1 MRFKANNLSWN
12 IDFVN
17 EDKSLMNSDNGMYF
31 GLTEY
36 KSQQISIRT
45 GLSKEMTRET
55 VIHELVHCFLFSF
68 GVCGFTSLNEEQVC
82 NFVGSHLDKIYD
94 ITEKVYEGVIMLTEQ
109 EIRYFISDDA
119 GSQRKRKA
127 REAQRYYEGE
137 HDILNY
143 RMFYY
148 NSDGD
153 LVEDTTRSNIKISH
167 PFFTEL
173 VDQQVQYML
182 SVDDSFVRS
191 DVEGLQS
198 KLDEYFDEDF
208 KAELTDLLTGTITK
222 GFDYLFAY
230 QNEHDRLAFQYA
242 DSLGVIE
249 VRAKDTDDNCNY
261 VIYWYIDRIAKNN
274 KVIKRIQVW
283 DEEKTTY
290 YVQNDEGGIDLDE
303 SVDINPRPH
312 VIYERDNSLYYKPFG
327 FIPFFRL
334 DNNKKQI
341 SNLKAIKGII
351 DDYDIMSCGLSNNL
365 ADFDHPLHVVRGF
378 EGDNLDELSQ
388 NLKTKKTIGVDS
400 EGGVE
405 VHTVDIPYQARLTKM
420 EQDEKNIYRFGMGF
434 NSAQI
439 GDGNITNIVIKSRY
453 ALLDLKCNKLEI
465 KLKQFLKKIVKVVI
479 DEINNKNNSAYKV
492 EDVWFDFKREVMTNA
507 SDNAQIYKTEAET
520 KQIEINTILGLHGVI
535 DDKNVIKSICDVL
548 ELDYEEVKNNIPDE
562 FEDDPLKVLGDE

>member
-1 MRFKANNLSWN
+1 
-12 IDFVN
+12 
-17 EDKSLMNSDNGMYF
+17 
-31 GLTEY
+31 
-36 KSQQISIRT
+36 
-45 GLSKEMTRET
+45 
-55 VIHELVHCFLFSF
+55 
-68 GVCGFTSLNEEQVC
+68 
-82 NFVGSHLDKIYD
+82 
-94 ITEKVYEGVIMLTEQ
+94 MLTEQ
-109 EIRYFISDDA
+109 ELRYFISDDA

-148 NSDGD
+148 NSDGE

-182 SVDDSFVRS
+182 SGDDSFVRS

-230 QNEHDRLAFQYA
+230 QNEHDRLSFQYA

-283 DEEKTTY
+283 DDEKTTY

-479 DEINNKNNSAYKV
+479 DEINKKNNSAYKV

-520 KQIEINTILGLHGVI
+520 RQIEINTILGLHGVI

>member
-1 MRFKANNLSWN
+1 
-12 IDFVN
+12 
-17 EDKSLMNSDNGMYF
+17 
-31 GLTEY
+31 
-36 KSQQISIRT
+36 
-45 GLSKEMTRET
+45 
-55 VIHELVHCFLFSF
+55 
-68 GVCGFTSLNEEQVC
+68 
-82 NFVGSHLDKIYD
+82 
-94 ITEKVYEGVIMLTEQ
+94 MLTEQ

-148 NSDGD
+148 NSDGE

-182 SVDDSFVRS
+182 SGDDSFVRS

-249 VRAKDTDDNCNY
+249 VRAKDADDNCNY

-283 DEEKTTY
+283 DDEKTTY

-479 DEINNKNNSAYKV
+479 DEINKKNNSAYKV

-520 KQIEINTILGLHGVI
+520 RQIEINTILGLHGVI

>member
-1 MRFKANNLSWN
+1 
-12 IDFVN
+12 
-17 EDKSLMNSDNGMYF
+17 
-31 GLTEY
+31 
-36 KSQQISIRT
+36 
-45 GLSKEMTRET
+45 
-55 VIHELVHCFLFSF
+55 
-68 GVCGFTSLNEEQVC
+68 
-82 NFVGSHLDKIYD
+82 
-94 ITEKVYEGVIMLTEQ
+94 MLTEQ

-119 GSQRKRKA
+119 GSQRKRKS

-148 NSDGD
+148 NSDGE

-182 SVDDSFVRS
+182 SGDDSFVRS

-283 DEEKTTY
+283 DDEKTTY

-405 VHTVDIPYQARLTKM
+405 VHTVNVPYQARLTKM

-479 DEINNKNNSAYKV
+479 DEINKKNNSAYKV

-520 KQIEINTILGLHGVI
+520 RQIEINTILGLHGVI

>member
-1 MRFKANNLSWN
+1 
-12 IDFVN
+12 
-17 EDKSLMNSDNGMYF
+17 
-31 GLTEY
+31 
-36 KSQQISIRT
+36 
-45 GLSKEMTRET
+45 
-55 VIHELVHCFLFSF
+55 
-68 GVCGFTSLNEEQVC
+68 
-82 NFVGSHLDKIYD
+82 
-94 ITEKVYEGVIMLTEQ
+94 MLTEQ

-148 NSDGD
+148 NSDGG

-182 SVDDSFVRS
+182 SGDDSFVRS

-249 VRAKDTDDNCNY
+249 VRAKNTDDNCNY

-283 DEEKTTY
+283 DDEKTTY

-479 DEINNKNNSAYKV
+479 DEINKKNNSAYKV

>member
-1 MRFKANNLSWN
+1 
-12 IDFVN
+12 
-17 EDKSLMNSDNGMYF
+17 
-31 GLTEY
+31 
-36 KSQQISIRT
+36 
-45 GLSKEMTRET
+45 
-55 VIHELVHCFLFSF
+55 
-68 GVCGFTSLNEEQVC
+68 
-82 NFVGSHLDKIYD
+82 
-94 ITEKVYEGVIMLTEQ
+94 MLTEQ

-148 NSDGD
+148 NSDGE

-182 SVDDSFVRS
+182 SGDDSFVRS

-283 DEEKTTY
+283 DDEKTTY

-303 SVDINPRPH
+303 SIDINPRPH

-405 VHTVDIPYQARLTKM
+405 VHTVDVPYQARLTKM

-479 DEINNKNNSAYKV
+479 DEINKKNNSAYKV

>member
-1 MRFKANNLSWN
+1 
-12 IDFVN
+12 
-17 EDKSLMNSDNGMYF
+17 
-31 GLTEY
+31 
-36 KSQQISIRT
+36 
-45 GLSKEMTRET
+45 
-55 VIHELVHCFLFSF
+55 
-68 GVCGFTSLNEEQVC
+68 
-82 NFVGSHLDKIYD
+82 
-94 ITEKVYEGVIMLTEQ
+94 MLTEQ

-119 GSQRKRKA
+119 GSQRKRKS

-148 NSDGD
+148 NSDGE

-182 SVDDSFVRS
+182 SGDDSFVRS

-283 DEEKTTY
+283 DDEKTMY
-290 YVQNDEGGIDLDE
+290 YIQNDEGGIDLDE

-479 DEINNKNNSAYKV
+479 DEINKKNNSAYKV

>member
-1 MRFKANNLSWN
+1 
-12 IDFVN
+12 
-17 EDKSLMNSDNGMYF
+17 
-31 GLTEY
+31 
-36 KSQQISIRT
+36 
-45 GLSKEMTRET
+45 
-55 VIHELVHCFLFSF
+55 
-68 GVCGFTSLNEEQVC
+68 
-82 NFVGSHLDKIYD
+82 
-94 ITEKVYEGVIMLTEQ
+94 MLTEQ

-148 NSDGD
+148 NSDGE

-182 SVDDSFVRS
+182 SCDDSFVRS
-191 DVEGLQS
+191 DVEGLHS

-283 DEEKTTY
+283 DDEKTTY

-420 EQDEKNIYRFGMGF
+420 EQDEKNINRFGMGF

-479 DEINNKNNSAYKV
+479 DEINKKNNSAYKV

-520 KQIEINTILGLHGVI
+520 RQIEINTILGLHGVI

>member
-1 MRFKANNLSWN
+1 
-12 IDFVN
+12 
-17 EDKSLMNSDNGMYF
+17 
-31 GLTEY
+31 
-36 KSQQISIRT
+36 
-45 GLSKEMTRET
+45 
-55 VIHELVHCFLFSF
+55 
-68 GVCGFTSLNEEQVC
+68 
-82 NFVGSHLDKIYD
+82 
-94 ITEKVYEGVIMLTEQ
+94 MLTEQ

-119 GSQRKRKA
+119 GSQRKRKS

-148 NSDGD
+148 NSDGE

-182 SVDDSFVRS
+182 SGDDSFVRS

-242 DSLGVIE
+242 DGLGVIE

-283 DEEKTTY
+283 DDEKTTY

-341 SNLKAIKGII
+341 SNLKPIKGII

-479 DEINNKNNSAYKV
+479 DEINKKNNSAYKV

-520 KQIEINTILGLHGVI
+520 RQIEINTILGLHGVI
-535 DDKNVIKSICDVL
+535 DDKNIIKSICDVL

>member
-1 MRFKANNLSWN
+1 
-12 IDFVN
+12 
-17 EDKSLMNSDNGMYF
+17 
-31 GLTEY
+31 
-36 KSQQISIRT
+36 
-45 GLSKEMTRET
+45 
-55 VIHELVHCFLFSF
+55 
-68 GVCGFTSLNEEQVC
+68 
-82 NFVGSHLDKIYD
+82 
-94 ITEKVYEGVIMLTEQ
+94 MLTEQ

-148 NSDGD
+148 NSDGE

-182 SVDDSFVRS
+182 SGDDSFVRS

-283 DEEKTTY
+283 DDEKTTY

-479 DEINNKNNSAYKV
+479 DEINKKNNSAYKV

-520 KQIEINTILGLHGVI
+520 RQIEINTILGLHGVI
-535 DDKNVIKSICDVL
+535 DDKNVIKSICDIL

>member
-1 MRFKANNLSWN
+1 
-12 IDFVN
+12 
-17 EDKSLMNSDNGMYF
+17 
-31 GLTEY
+31 
-36 KSQQISIRT
+36 
-45 GLSKEMTRET
+45 
-55 VIHELVHCFLFSF
+55 
-68 GVCGFTSLNEEQVC
+68 
-82 NFVGSHLDKIYD
+82 
-94 ITEKVYEGVIMLTEQ
+94 MLTEQ

-182 SVDDSFVRS
+182 SGDDSFVRS

-242 DSLGVIE
+242 DALGVIE

-283 DEEKTTY
+283 DDEKTTY
-290 YVQNDEGGIDLDE
+290 YVQNDEGGIDLDD

-479 DEINNKNNSAYKV
+479 DEINKKNNSAYKV

>member
-1 MRFKANNLSWN
+1 
-12 IDFVN
+12 
-17 EDKSLMNSDNGMYF
+17 
-31 GLTEY
+31 
-36 KSQQISIRT
+36 
-45 GLSKEMTRET
+45 
-55 VIHELVHCFLFSF
+55 
-68 GVCGFTSLNEEQVC
+68 
-82 NFVGSHLDKIYD
+82 
-94 ITEKVYEGVIMLTEQ
+94 MLTEQ

-148 NSDGD
+148 NSDGE

-182 SVDDSFVRS
+182 SGHDSFVRS

-283 DEEKTTY
+283 DDEKTTY

-479 DEINNKNNSAYKV
+479 DEINKKNNSAYKV

>member
-1 MRFKANNLSWN
+1 
-12 IDFVN
+12 
-17 EDKSLMNSDNGMYF
+17 
-31 GLTEY
+31 
-36 KSQQISIRT
+36 
-45 GLSKEMTRET
+45 
-55 VIHELVHCFLFSF
+55 
-68 GVCGFTSLNEEQVC
+68 
-82 NFVGSHLDKIYD
+82 
-94 ITEKVYEGVIMLTEQ
+94 MLTEQ

-119 GSQRKRKA
+119 GSQRKRKS

-148 NSDGD
+148 NSDGE

-182 SVDDSFVRS
+182 SGDDSFVRS

-283 DEEKTTY
+283 DDEKTTY

-479 DEINNKNNSAYKV
+479 DEINSKNNSAYKV

-520 KQIEINTILGLHGVI
+520 RQIEINTILGLHGVI

>member
-1 MRFKANNLSWN
+1 
-12 IDFVN
+12 
-17 EDKSLMNSDNGMYF
+17 
-31 GLTEY
+31 
-36 KSQQISIRT
+36 
-45 GLSKEMTRET
+45 
-55 VIHELVHCFLFSF
+55 
-68 GVCGFTSLNEEQVC
+68 
-82 NFVGSHLDKIYD
+82 
-94 ITEKVYEGVIMLTEQ
+94 MLTEQ

-119 GSQRKRKA
+119 GSQRKRKS

-148 NSDGD
+148 NSDGE

-182 SVDDSFVRS
+182 SGDDSFVRS

-242 DSLGVIE
+242 DGFGVIE

-283 DEEKTTY
+283 DDEKTTY

-378 EGDNLDELSQ
+378 EGDNLDDLSQ

-479 DEINNKNNSAYKV
+479 DEINKKNNSAYKV

>member
-1 MRFKANNLSWN
+1 
-12 IDFVN
+12 
-17 EDKSLMNSDNGMYF
+17 
-31 GLTEY
+31 
-36 KSQQISIRT
+36 
-45 GLSKEMTRET
+45 
-55 VIHELVHCFLFSF
+55 
-68 GVCGFTSLNEEQVC
+68 
-82 NFVGSHLDKIYD
+82 
-94 ITEKVYEGVIMLTEQ
+94 MLTEQ

-148 NSDGD
+148 NSDGE

-182 SVDDSFVRS
+182 SGHDSFVRS

-283 DEEKTTY
+283 DDEKTTY
-290 YVQNDEGGIDLDE
+290 YVQNDEGGIDLDDG
-303 SVDINPRPH
+303 VDINPRPH

-334 DNNKKQI
+334 DNNKKRI

-479 DEINNKNNSAYKV
+479 DEINKKNNSAYKV

>member
-1 MRFKANNLSWN
+1 
-12 IDFVN
+12 
-17 EDKSLMNSDNGMYF
+17 
-31 GLTEY
+31 
-36 KSQQISIRT
+36 
-45 GLSKEMTRET
+45 
-55 VIHELVHCFLFSF
+55 
-68 GVCGFTSLNEEQVC
+68 
-82 NFVGSHLDKIYD
+82 
-94 ITEKVYEGVIMLTEQ
+94 MLTEQ
-109 EIRYFISDDA
+109 ELRYFISDDA
-119 GSQRKRKA
+119 GSQRKRKS

-148 NSDGD
+148 NSDGE

-182 SVDDSFVRS
+182 SGDDSFVRS

-242 DSLGVIE
+242 DGLGVIE

-283 DEEKTTY
+283 DDEKTTY
-290 YVQNDEGGIDLDE
+290 YVQNDEGSIDLDE
-303 SVDINPRPH
+303 SIDINPRPH

-327 FIPFFRL
+327 FIPFFKL

-479 DEINNKNNSAYKV
+479 DEINKKNNSAYKV

-520 KQIEINTILGLHGVI
+520 RQIEINTILGLHGVI

>member
-1 MRFKANNLSWN
+1 
-12 IDFVN
+12 
-17 EDKSLMNSDNGMYF
+17 
-31 GLTEY
+31 
-36 KSQQISIRT
+36 
-45 GLSKEMTRET
+45 
-55 VIHELVHCFLFSF
+55 
-68 GVCGFTSLNEEQVC
+68 
-82 NFVGSHLDKIYD
+82 
-94 ITEKVYEGVIMLTEQ
+94 MLTEQ
-109 EIRYFISDDA
+109 EIRYFISDDG
-119 GSQRKRKA
+119 GSQRKRKS

-148 NSDGD
+148 NSDGE

-182 SVDDSFVRS
+182 SGDDSFVRS

-230 QNEHDRLAFQYA
+230 QNQHDRLAFQYA

-274 KVIKRIQVW
+274 EVIKRIQVW
-283 DEEKTTY
+283 DDEKTTY

-479 DEINNKNNSAYKV
+479 DEINKKNNSAYKV

>member
-1 MRFKANNLSWN
+1 
-12 IDFVN
+12 
-17 EDKSLMNSDNGMYF
+17 
-31 GLTEY
+31 
-36 KSQQISIRT
+36 
-45 GLSKEMTRET
+45 
-55 VIHELVHCFLFSF
+55 
-68 GVCGFTSLNEEQVC
+68 
-82 NFVGSHLDKIYD
+82 
-94 ITEKVYEGVIMLTEQ
+94 MLTEQ

-119 GSQRKRKA
+119 GSQRKRKS

-148 NSDGD
+148 NSDGE

-182 SVDDSFVRS
+182 SGDDSFVRS

-283 DEEKTTY
+283 DDEKTTY

-465 KLKQFLKKIVKVVI
+465 KLKQFLKNIVKVVI
-479 DEINNKNNSAYKV
+479 DEINKKNNSAYKV

-520 KQIEINTILGLHGVI
+520 RQIEINTILGLHGVI

>member
-1 MRFKANNLSWN
+1 
-12 IDFVN
+12 
-17 EDKSLMNSDNGMYF
+17 
-31 GLTEY
+31 
-36 KSQQISIRT
+36 
-45 GLSKEMTRET
+45 
-55 VIHELVHCFLFSF
+55 
-68 GVCGFTSLNEEQVC
+68 
-82 NFVGSHLDKIYD
+82 
-94 ITEKVYEGVIMLTEQ
+94 MLTEQ
-109 EIRYFISDDA
+109 EIRYFISDDG

-148 NSDGD
+148 NSDGE

-182 SVDDSFVRS
+182 SGDDSFVRS

-242 DSLGVIE
+242 DALGVIE

-283 DEEKTTY
+283 DDEKTTY

-479 DEINNKNNSAYKV
+479 DEINKKNNSAYKV

-507 SDNAQIYKTEAET
+507 SDNAQIYKREAET
-520 KQIEINTILGLHGVI
+520 RQIEINTILGLHGVI

>member
-1 MRFKANNLSWN
+1 
-12 IDFVN
+12 
-17 EDKSLMNSDNGMYF
+17 
-31 GLTEY
+31 
-36 KSQQISIRT
+36 
-45 GLSKEMTRET
+45 
-55 VIHELVHCFLFSF
+55 
-68 GVCGFTSLNEEQVC
+68 
-82 NFVGSHLDKIYD
+82 
-94 ITEKVYEGVIMLTEQ
+94 MLTEQ

-148 NSDGD
+148 NSDGE

-182 SVDDSFVRS
+182 SGDDSFVRS

-242 DSLGVIE
+242 DALGVIE

-283 DEEKTTY
+283 DDEKTTY
-290 YVQNDEGGIDLDE
+290 YVQNDEGGIDLDD

-479 DEINNKNNSAYKV
+479 DEINKKNNSAYKV

>member
-1 MRFKANNLSWN
+1 
-12 IDFVN
+12 
-17 EDKSLMNSDNGMYF
+17 
-31 GLTEY
+31 
-36 KSQQISIRT
+36 
-45 GLSKEMTRET
+45 
-55 VIHELVHCFLFSF
+55 
-68 GVCGFTSLNEEQVC
+68 
-82 NFVGSHLDKIYD
+82 
-94 ITEKVYEGVIMLTEQ
+94 MLTEQ

-148 NSDGD
+148 NSDGE

-182 SVDDSFVRS
+182 SGDDSFVRS

-242 DSLGVIE
+242 DALGVIE

-283 DEEKTTY
+283 DDEKTTQQ
-290 YVQNDEGGIDLDE
+290 VQNDEGGIDLDE
-303 SVDINPRPH
+303 SIDINPRPH

-479 DEINNKNNSAYKV
+479 DEINKKNNSAYKV

-520 KQIEINTILGLHGVI
+520 RQIEINTILGLHGVI

>member
-1 MRFKANNLSWN
+1 
-12 IDFVN
+12 
-17 EDKSLMNSDNGMYF
+17 
-31 GLTEY
+31 
-36 KSQQISIRT
+36 
-45 GLSKEMTRET
+45 
-55 VIHELVHCFLFSF
+55 
-68 GVCGFTSLNEEQVC
+68 
-82 NFVGSHLDKIYD
+82 
-94 ITEKVYEGVIMLTEQ
+94 MLTEQ

-148 NSDGD
+148 NSDGE

-182 SVDDSFVRS
+182 SGDDSFVRS

-283 DEEKTTY
+283 DDEKTTY
-290 YVQNDEGGIDLDE
+290 YVQNDEGGIDLDD

-479 DEINNKNNSAYKV
+479 DEINKKNNSAYKV

-520 KQIEINTILGLHGVI
+520 RQIEINTILGLHGVI

-548 ELDYEEVKNNIPDE
+548 GLDYEEVKNNIPDE

>member
-1 MRFKANNLSWN
+1 
-12 IDFVN
+12 
-17 EDKSLMNSDNGMYF
+17 
-31 GLTEY
+31 
-36 KSQQISIRT
+36 
-45 GLSKEMTRET
+45 
-55 VIHELVHCFLFSF
+55 
-68 GVCGFTSLNEEQVC
+68 
-82 NFVGSHLDKIYD
+82 
-94 ITEKVYEGVIMLTEQ
+94 MLTEQ

-119 GSQRKRKA
+119 GSQRKRKS

-148 NSDGD
+148 NSDGE

-182 SVDDSFVRS
+182 SGDDSFVRS

-208 KAELTDLLTGTITK
+208 KAELTDLLTGTITN

-242 DSLGVIE
+242 NGLGVIE

-283 DEEKTTY
+283 DDEKTTY
-290 YVQNDEGGIDLDE
+290 YVQNDEGGIDLDD

-479 DEINNKNNSAYKV
+479 DEINKKNNSAYKV

>member
-1 MRFKANNLSWN
+1 
-12 IDFVN
+12 
-17 EDKSLMNSDNGMYF
+17 
-31 GLTEY
+31 
-36 KSQQISIRT
+36 
-45 GLSKEMTRET
+45 
-55 VIHELVHCFLFSF
+55 
-68 GVCGFTSLNEEQVC
+68 
-82 NFVGSHLDKIYD
+82 
-94 ITEKVYEGVIMLTEQ
+94 MLTEQ

-119 GSQRKRKA
+119 GSQRKRKS

-148 NSDGD
+148 NSDGE

-182 SVDDSFVRS
+182 SGDDSFVRS
-191 DVEGLQS
+191 YVEGLQS

-283 DEEKTTY
+283 DDEKTTY

-479 DEINNKNNSAYKV
+479 DEINKKNNSAYKV

>member
-1 MRFKANNLSWN
+1 
-12 IDFVN
+12 
-17 EDKSLMNSDNGMYF
+17 
-31 GLTEY
+31 
-36 KSQQISIRT
+36 
-45 GLSKEMTRET
+45 
-55 VIHELVHCFLFSF
+55 
-68 GVCGFTSLNEEQVC
+68 
-82 NFVGSHLDKIYD
+82 
-94 ITEKVYEGVIMLTEQ
+94 MLTEQ

-119 GSQRKRKA
+119 GSQRKRKS

-148 NSDGD
+148 NSDGE

-182 SVDDSFVRS
+182 SGDDSFVRS

-283 DEEKTTY
+283 DDEKTTY

-465 KLKQFLKKIVKVVI
+465 KLKQFLKKIAKVVI
-479 DEINNKNNSAYKV
+479 DEINKKNNSAYKV

-520 KQIEINTILGLHGVI
+520 RQIEINTILGLHGVI

-548 ELDYEEVKNNIPDE
+548 ELDYEEVKNNMPDE

>member
-1 MRFKANNLSWN
+1 
-12 IDFVN
+12 
-17 EDKSLMNSDNGMYF
+17 
-31 GLTEY
+31 
-36 KSQQISIRT
+36 
-45 GLSKEMTRET
+45 
-55 VIHELVHCFLFSF
+55 
-68 GVCGFTSLNEEQVC
+68 
-82 NFVGSHLDKIYD
+82 
-94 ITEKVYEGVIMLTEQ
+94 MLTEQ

-148 NSDGD
+148 NSDGE

-182 SVDDSFVRS
+182 SGDDSFVRS

-283 DEEKTTY
+283 DDEKTTY
-290 YVQNDEGGIDLDE
+290 YVQNDEGGIDLDD

-479 DEINNKNNSAYKV
+479 DEINKKNNSAYKV

-562 FEDDPLKVLGDE
+562 FEDDPLKGLGDE

>member
-1 MRFKANNLSWN
+1 
-12 IDFVN
+12 
-17 EDKSLMNSDNGMYF
+17 
-31 GLTEY
+31 
-36 KSQQISIRT
+36 
-45 GLSKEMTRET
+45 
-55 VIHELVHCFLFSF
+55 
-68 GVCGFTSLNEEQVC
+68 
-82 NFVGSHLDKIYD
+82 
-94 ITEKVYEGVIMLTEQ
+94 MLTEQ

-148 NSDGD
+148 NSDGE

-182 SVDDSFVRS
+182 SGDDSFVRS

-283 DEEKTTY
+283 DDEKTTY

-479 DEINNKNNSAYKV
+479 DEINKKNDSAYKV

-520 KQIEINTILGLHGVI
+520 RQIEINTILGLHGVI

>member
-1 MRFKANNLSWN
+1 
-12 IDFVN
+12 
-17 EDKSLMNSDNGMYF
+17 
-31 GLTEY
+31 
-36 KSQQISIRT
+36 
-45 GLSKEMTRET
+45 
-55 VIHELVHCFLFSF
+55 
-68 GVCGFTSLNEEQVC
+68 
-82 NFVGSHLDKIYD
+82 
-94 ITEKVYEGVIMLTEQ
+94 MLTEQ

-119 GSQRKRKA
+119 GSQRKRKS

-148 NSDGD
+148 NSDGE

-182 SVDDSFVRS
+182 SGDDSFVRS

-283 DEEKTTY
+283 DDEKTTY
-290 YVQNDEGGIDLDE
+290 YVQNDEGGIDLDD

-479 DEINNKNNSAYKV
+479 DEINKKNNSAYKV